1 MIVYSTVLKVA
12 RGSEPGFRRAIFEWL
27 TTKHHTPTLGGVRAA
42 EELTSGAG
50 GRIGQSPAWLDVL
63 DDRGGESPDW
73 RTLGVRYRHPDSQD
87 ANRSWVT
94 VAGYR
99 RGLPET
105 DDVITVELRVEE
117 MSPLVRTKF
126 EPSRPNLI
134 DLLLRHCAPSPATP
148 GLKVRDLKTP
158 EDVGRWAEGL
168 HSMNRRVPYVLVSPT
183 EQWTG
188 RYLADADVLQHLLLG
203 VAEVARIPIEADQFL
218 VTDKIG
224 KPYSAWWGAVAFYL
238 PPSARWSSQRGTLF
252 PVKRFLREELERE
265 EKPEANLIFPHVLH
279 WANWHAADSVIR
291 WEALTDIAARARL
304 TAARARIAQE
314 GAGDQAELLKLF
326 EKEVERQSLDLE
338 VLRKAHDAAAEE
350 RDLARLELE
359 EKTAEVE
366 FQKSAFIQMQEQMT
380 REAPRVEL
388 TAELAEAVLAFAGGR
403 ANLTS
408 ALALVAAAR
417 PNRVEILESAWRSAR
432 EADTLEPRVVRHATD
447 LLLTL
452 SGPYWEQLREGKG
465 DAGAR
470 GLFGDSYAARES
482 ETVATNRRARDLR
495 TFNYSG
501 ESVRMESHLRVGVK
515 DSIATTWRCHFLWDS
530 VRQRIVIGHCGKHLD
545 FR

>member
-50 GRIGQSPAWLDVL
+50 GRIGQSPAWLEVL

-73 RTLGVRYRHPDSQD
+73 RTLGVRYRHPDSED

-99 RGLPET
+99 KGLPET

-126 EPSRPNLI
+126 EPSRPKLI

-291 WEALTDIAARARL
+291 WEALTDTAARARL
-304 TAARARIAQE
+304 AAARARLEKE
-314 GAGDQAELLKLF
+314 GAPDHAKLKLV
-326 EKEVERQSLDLE
+326 EKQLEQKDLDIE
-338 VLRKAHDAAAEE
+338 VLRRNLNTAEEE
-350 RDLARLELE
+350 RDYARLEVDDKESEL
-359 EKTAEVE
+359 AL
-366 FQKSAFIQMQEQMT
+366 QKAAFAQMQQEMG
-380 REAPRVEL
+380 RAAPSAEFSPEL
-388 TAELAEAVLAFAGGR
+388 SEAVLTLIGGP
-403 ANLTS
+403 NLAA
-408 ALALVAAAR
+408 ALSLIAAAR
-417 PNRVEILESAWRSAR
+417 PNRVEVLESGWRSAR
-432 EADTLEPRVVRHATD
+432 AADAMETQVVRQATK

-452 SGPYWEQLREGKG
+452 TGPYWESLRDGKG
-465 DAGAR
+465 DAAVR
-470 GLFGDSYAARES
+470 GLFGDGYAAQES
-482 ETVATNRRARDLR
+482 ESVAGNRGARNRR
-495 TFNYSG
+495 TFDYLG
-501 ESVRMESHLRVGVK
+501 KPALMESHLRVGVK
-515 DSIATTWRCHFLWDS
+515 DSTATTWRCHFLWDS
-530 VRQRIVIGHCGKHLD
+530 DRQRIVIGHCGKHLD